1 MIENKKSFY
10 LGIDAGGTKCELM
23 IADLNLKKIFE
34 SKFNSLH
41 YSVVGAKVIADNFST
56 LIKAALK
63 KNKLDIKNCKGI
75 CIGLAGAREDADRKS
90 LKKEFSKRLKFNK
103 IRIETDTMTGLYGA
117 FDGADGLILIS
128 GTGSVLFGK
137 SGNKIYRVGGWGRI
151 LGDEGSGY
159 WIGLQALK
167 HIVKEYDLI
176 NNKPQRTQS
185 KKERKI
191 FQRSPLAQTIYKEHK
206 LNEKNIVEQVF
217 HGNFLIQTVAPTV
230 LKLAEKKNKICLNI
244 VNEAIDGLLYH
255 LETFLTVAKRKK
267 SIDVAFIGSIIET
280 DNLLS
285 KKFRQRIKKELPLI
299 NVIKK
304 KNPPVFGAVILA
316 SAF

>member
-1 MIENKKSFY
+1 MTESKKSFY

-23 IADLNLKKIFE
+23 IADTDLKKIFS
-34 SKFNSLH
+34 SKFKSLH
-41 YSVVGAKVIADNFST
+41 YSVVGAKVIAEKFSA
-56 LIKAALK
+56 LIKDVLK
-63 KNKLDIKNCKGI
+63 KNNLDIKDCKGI
-75 CIGLAGAREDADRKS
+75 CIGLAGAREDADRKL

-167 HIVKEYDLI
+167 QIVKEYDLLNI
-176 NNKPQRTQS
+176 KPRTQ
-185 KKERKI
+185 
-191 FQRSPLAQTIYKEHK
+191 LAKAINKGHG
-206 LNEKNIVEQVF
+206 LSEKNIVEQVF
-217 HGNFLIQTVAPTV
+217 HGNFSIQNIAPLV
-230 LKLAEKKNKICLNI
+230 LKLAEKRNIICLNI
-244 VNEAIDGLLYH
+244 MNEAIDGLLYH
-255 LETFLTVAKRKK
+255 LETFLKVAQRKK

-304 KNPPVFGAVILA
+304 KNPPVFGAILLA
-316 SAF
+316 SFQR

>member
-23 IADLNLKKIFE
+23 IADVNLKKIFE

-41 YSVVGAKVIADNFST
+41 YSVVGAKVIAENFSA

-167 HIVKEYDLI
+167 HIVKEYDLLNI
-176 NNKPQRTQS
+176 KPRTQ
-185 KKERKI
+185 
-191 FQRSPLAQTIYKEHK
+191 LANALNKEHG
-206 LNEKNIVEQVF
+206 LSEKNIVEQIF
-217 HGNFLIQTVAPTV
+217 HGNFPIQTVAPTV

-255 LETFLTVAKRKK
+255 LETFLKVARRKK

-280 DNLLS
+280 DNMLS

>member
-1 MIENKKSFY
+1 MTESKKSFY

-23 IADLNLKKIFE
+23 IADTDLKKIFS
-34 SKFNSLH
+34 SKFKSLH
-41 YSVVGAKVIADNFST
+41 YSVVGAKVIAEKYSA
-56 LIKAALK
+56 LIKDVLK
-63 KNKLDIKNCKGI
+63 KNNLDIKDCKSI
-75 CIGLAGAREDADRKS
+75 CIGLAGAREDADRKL
-90 LKKEFSKRLKFNK
+90 LKKEFSKWLKFNK

-167 HIVKEYDLI
+167 QIVKEYDLLNI
-176 NNKPQRTQS
+176 KPRTQ
-185 KKERKI
+185 
-191 FQRSPLAQTIYKEHK
+191 LAKAINKEHG
-206 LNEKNIVEQVF
+206 LSEKNIVEQVF
-217 HGNFLIQTVAPTV
+217 HGDFPIQNIAPLV

-255 LETFLTVAKRKK
+255 LETFLKVAQRKK

-285 KKFRQRIKKELPLI
+285 KKFTQRIKKELPLI